1 MSKEGKPVTMQVKL
15 IGKHHPNQLLPV
27 FGKQQGNK
35 LLEVVRATPIAAS
48 TSQVSTANVLTVCS
62 TAITSTAAA
71 EQQPVRRTEGAAVT
85 VIQESSALGG
95 NSHTTATALSSISSS
110 EDDNNDSSL
119 LCLDDQV
126 LDF

>member
-62 TAITSTAAA
+62 TAITSTAA
-71 EQQPVRRTEGAAVT
+71 EQQPVRKTEGAVT
-85 VIQESSALGG
+85 VIQESSALGGG

>member
-48 TSQVSTANVLTVCS
+48 TSSQVSTANVLTVCS
-62 TAITSTAAA
+62 TAITSTAAV
-71 EQQPVRRTEGAAVT
+71 EQPVRKTEGAVT

>member
-71 EQQPVRRTEGAAVT
+71 VQQPVRRTEGAVT

>member
-71 EQQPVRRTEGAAVT
+71 VEQPVRKTEGAVT

>member
-15 IGKHHPNQLLPV
+15 IGQHHPNQLLPV

-48 TSQVSTANVLTVCS
+48 TSHVSTANALTVCS
-62 TAITSTAAA
+62 TAITSTAV
-71 EQQPVRRTEGAAVT
+71 QPVRKTEGAVT
-85 VIQESSALGG
+85 VIQESSALGD

>member
-62 TAITSTAAA
+62 TAITSTAAV
-71 EQQPVRRTEGAAVT
+71 EQPVRKTEGAVT

>member
-1 MSKEGKPVTMQVKL
+1 MTMQVKL

-48 TSQVSTANVLTVCS
+48 TSLVSTANVLTVCS
-62 TAITSTAAA
+62 TAITSTAAV
-71 EQQPVRRTEGAAVT
+71 EQPVRKTEGAVT

>member
-35 LLEVVRATPIAAS
+35 LLDVVRATPIAAS
-48 TSQVSTANVLTVCS
+48 TSPVSTANVLTVCS
-62 TAITSTAAA
+62 TAITSTAA
-71 EQQPVRRTEGAAVT
+71 EQQPVRKTEGAVT
-85 VIQESSALGG
+85 VIQESSALGGG